1 MNLPQH
7 APRRRLTQ
15 SLLVATVMPSAWV
28 GASSAHA
35 STMTPLDWAELVNGL
50 RQGLAHRLHSPAEQ
64 ALLAELRTLANDWS
78 RIAPLVQR
86 EPIDVGVVEQA
97 LVARMHAARALAQQ
111 RLGDR
116 SSAIVMAQNAC
127 ILMSYDAL
135 VRHNPSFF
143 WSQLGIFAAN
153 EVRANLALAFTLQ
166 ATLEGMQARSP
177 RLAKAELLPG
187 MSLTQAIAMTQ
198 QATQDLIDGQSR
210 VLANIGSLALLHKQ
224 HGALPLT
231 RLALSEPARQGF
243 LIQAQADS
251 ALQRQQW
258 QRHRD
263 LSTDAAI
270 QFGIHEQ
277 ANALQE
283 MWDRP
288 SMKGMAQ
295 LNDRILQLSLE
306 NIGMRGDL
314 FIGTNK
320 MLPFVGPYL
329 IIRAPFGATDLSSL
343 QDRIAIAVNG
353 FRTLNDWRSNL
364 ALNAWITQSRTRL
377 GRGEGLYR
385 PAIMD

>member
-1 MNLPQH
+1 ML
-7 APRRRLTQ
+7 
-15 SLLVATVMPSAWV
+15 
-28 GASSAHA
+28 
-35 STMTPLDWAELVNGL
+35 TPLEWAELVNGL
-50 RQGLAHRLHSPAEQ
+50 RQGLAHRLQSPAEQ

-78 RIAPLVQR
+78 RIQPSVQR
-86 EPIDVGVVEQA
+86 NPIDVGAVEQA
-97 LVARMHAARALAQQ
+97 LVARMGAARGLARQ
-111 RLGDR
+111 RLGDKP
-116 SSAIVMAQNAC
+116 SALVMAQNAY

-177 RLAKAELLPG
+177 WLAQTELLPD
-187 MSLTQAIAMTQ
+187 MSLAQAIAMTR
-198 QATQDLIDGQSR
+198 QATSDLIDGQSR
-210 VLANIGSLALLHKQ
+210 VLANIGSLALLHQQ
-224 HGALPLT
+224 HGALALT
-231 RLALSEPARQGF
+231 RVPLSEPARQGF
-243 LIQAQADS
+243 IIQAQADA
-251 ALQRQQW
+251 ALQRRQL

-263 LSTDAAI
+263 LSADAAI

-295 LNDRILQLSLE
+295 LNDRILQWSLE

-320 MLPFVGPYL
+320 MLPFVGPSL

-343 QDRIAIAVNG
+343 QDRIAIAMNG
-353 FRTLNDWRSNL
+353 FRTLNSWRSNL

-377 GRGEGLYR
+377 GRGEGLYH
-385 PAIMD
+385 PAVMA